1 MAWDDVLISG
11 GGLLSPTGGAAEAF
25 DALLKG
31 RSGLH
36 WSDALG
42 APAGPLSAGDARR
55 VADLRDMLPQ
65 GARLDATSVMG
76 AVCAQ
81 DAAGAAGW
89 TAESLAACGVVI
101 GSSRG
106 PAASI
111 EKFHD
116 QFLSRGKSSPSMSPV
131 TTGVTLAAT
140 AGGLLGCRGPSMML
154 SAACQTALSAIG
166 VAWSL
171 LRTGQAE
178 RMIAGGVEACMTPYT
193 AGSLRKL
200 GILSSSRAQYPL
212 RSGEPDRDGT
222 VLSEGAALFALETES
237 AFTSRCNS
245 AGALEVAVPQA
256 PGPKPQAHLA
266 DVAMASESTSLTGVT
281 ETGEGLQQCLRAILS
296 RNDRPDLIVGH
307 LPGTVNGDAAECAA
321 YRACLPE
328 VPVTALKWSTGHM
341 LGASPGFAL
350 AMALEMMRRGVVPG
364 LPFATEDNIVPNVVR
379 EPREMP
385 VQSVLI
391 CALGFGGN
399 AAAVL
404 VRKR

>member
-1 MAWDDVLISG
+1 MAVDDVLITGS
-11 GGLLSPTGGAAEAF
+11 GLLSPTGGAAESF
-25 DALLKG
+25 DALVQG
-31 RSGLH
+31 RSGLQ
-36 WSDALG
+36 WSEALG
-42 APAGPLSAGDARR
+42 APAGALSVDDARR
-55 VADLRDMLPQ
+55 VAELRETLPH

-76 AVCAQ
+76 AVCAR
-81 DAAGAAGW
+81 DAAWVAGL
-89 TAESLAACGVVI
+89 TAGDLSACGVVL

-106 PAASI
+106 PATSI
-111 EKFHD
+111 EKFHE

-140 AGGLLGCRGPSMML
+140 AGALLGCLGPSMML
-154 SAACQTALSAIG
+154 SAACQTTLSALG

-178 RMIAGGVEACMTPYT
+178 RMFAGGVEACLTPYT
-193 AGSLRKL
+193 TGSLRKL
-200 GILSSSRAQYPL
+200 GILSASRARYPL

-222 VLSEGAALFALETES
+222 VLSEGAAVFTLETES

-245 AGALEVAVPQA
+245 SNVLEVAV
-256 PGPKPQAHLA
+256 PQAHLA
-266 DVAMASESTSLTGVT
+266 DVAMASESTSITGVT
-281 ETGEGLQQCLRAILS
+281 ETGDGLQQCLRAILS

-307 LPGTVNGDAAECAA
+307 LPGTVNGDAAESAA
-321 YRACLPE
+321 YRACLPG
-328 VPVTALKWSTGHM
+328 VPVTGLKWATGHM

-364 LPFATEDNIVPNVVR
+364 LPFATENNIIPDVVR
-379 EPREMP
+379 ETRDMP

-391 CALGFGGN
+391 SAMGFGGN

-404 VRKR
+404 IRKR